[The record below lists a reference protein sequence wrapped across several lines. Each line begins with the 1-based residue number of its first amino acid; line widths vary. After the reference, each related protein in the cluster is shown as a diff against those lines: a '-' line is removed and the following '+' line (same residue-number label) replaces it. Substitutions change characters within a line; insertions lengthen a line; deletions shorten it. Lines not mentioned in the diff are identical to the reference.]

1 MNEAK
6 NRNADYTVFRAYN
19 RYWIVSTKLIEKC
32 SVMLSDITIVC
43 GVNKVSINQVL
54 EIAKEKMHNK
64 TVKYEPFI
72 TVKWG

>member
-6 NRNADYTVFRAYN
+6 NRNADYTVFRAY
-19 RYWIVSTKLIEKC
+19 RYWIVNSKLVENC
-32 SVMLSDITIVC
+32 SVILSDISIVC

-54 EIAKEKMHNK
+54 KIAKEKIHNK